1 MSTPRDGR
9 RSDPRIREGT
19 IPDVPRFDDVRFN
32 NVSAWAI
39 RHPVQTIVL
48 FLLLTV
54 AGLAAF
60 PFLRVNVTP
69 DLDLPAVV
77 ITVAQ
82 PGAAPTELETQVTRR
97 VEDAVSG
104 LGDVKH
110 ASSTV
115 MDGASTTVVEF
126 ALGVNIDRAVSDIR
140 DRLAQ
145 IRSDLPADIR
155 EPQVTRVEVTGA
167 PIATYTVRA
176 PGLSAVEASWFVDDV
191 VSRTALAVPGVAEV
205 SRVGGADR
213 EIRVALDPDR
223 LAALGVTAADV
234 NAQLRDT
241 NVDRPGGRGTLG
253 GAEQA
258 VRTLGSALS
267 VEALRD
273 RSIILSGGRTARLS
287 TLGTV
292 TDASAEVRTAA
303 RLNGEPVVGF
313 EVLRTRGSSEVD
325 VAARVDAALARL
337 AASRPGTEIT
347 LVSSTTS
354 FVLAS
359 YHGALE
365 ALLIGA
371 ALATVVVW
379 FFLRNARA
387 TLITAIAMPLSLAPT
402 FAAMYGFGFSLN
414 NVTLLG
420 ITLVVGVLVDDAIVE
435 IENIIRHL
443 RHGGPGGR
451 RLSPWEAAMEAS
463 AEIGLAVVAT
473 TATILAVFVPVAFMP
488 GISGQFFRQ
497 FGLTVASAVAFSLVV
512 ARLLTP
518 MLGAYLLRPGDAGR
532 EEREGPVTL
541 AYLRLLRWCLRHR
554 GLTVL
559 AGLLFFAGS
568 VAMVPLLPR
577 DFVPAADRSLST
589 LTMELSPGSTLADT
603 AAAVARATAILR
615 ARPEV
620 RSVFAALGIGRAGS
634 LDEGGGASRAGEP
647 RTAEMTISLAPR
659 GERALSQSRFEAD
672 VRPALETIPGARLR
686 FGRAGESGSK
696 VAVTLVGDDPAIL
709 GDAASR
715 LEREMR
721 ALPGLAGARSTASLA
736 RPELQIMPRADRA
749 AEMGVSVATIAAVA
763 RIATLGDIDAAL
775 AKYNLPDRQVPIR
788 VMLAEGV
795 RDDLGALRSL
805 RVTGSGGRSVPLDAV
820 AEIRLGA
827 GPTQIERLDRARK
840 VTVEAELGGMPLGE
854 ATAAIAALPAMRAL
868 PPGVREIA
876 TGDAE
881 VMAEL
886 FGGFAV
892 ALGAGVLI
900 VYLVLVVLFGG
911 FLQPLTI
918 MTALPLS
925 LGGALMALLLA
936 QKALGVSSVIGV
948 LMLMG
953 IVAKNSILLVEYAIS
968 AQCAGAD
975 RVSALMEAAR
985 KRARPIVMTTI
996 AMSAG
1001 MAHIAAGVGADSEF
1015 RAPMAIVVIG
1025 GLLTSTLLSL
1035 VFVPAAYLYMDGL
1048 NRRLGRH
1055 TAPAELREAVP
1066 SGGPRE
1072 AVPAE

>member
-1 MSTPRDGR
+1 MNARPGR
-9 RSDPRIREGT
+9 ADHTEA
-19 IPDVPRFDDVRFN
+19 RFR

-48 FLLLTV
+48 FLLLTA

-110 ASSTV
+110 TSSTV
-115 MDGASTTVVEF
+115 VDGASTTVVEF
-126 ALGVNIDRAVSDIR
+126 ALGKNIDRAVSDIR

-145 IRSDLPADIR
+145 IRSDLPADVR

-191 VSRTALAVPGVAEV
+191 VSRAVLAVPGVAEV

-223 LAALGVTAADV
+223 LAALGVTVADV
-234 NAQLRDT
+234 SAQLRD
-241 NVDRPGGRGTLG
+241 NNLDRPGGRSTLG
-253 GAEQA
+253 AGEQA

-267 VEALRD
+267 VDALRD
-273 RSIILSGGRTARLS
+273 RTIVLPGGRTARLS
-287 TLGTV
+287 ALGTV
-292 TDASAEVRTAA
+292 TDATAEVRTAA
-303 RLNGEPVVGF
+303 RLDGEPVVAF

-325 VAARVDAALARL
+325 VAARVEAALARL
-337 AASRPGTEIT
+337 AASRPGTEIA
-347 LVSSTTS
+347 LVSSTTP
-354 FVLAS
+354 FVLNS

-371 ALATVVVW
+371 VLATVVVW

-402 FAAMYGFGFSLN
+402 FAAMYALGFSLN

-443 RHGGPGGR
+443 REGR
-451 RLSPWEAAMEAS
+451 GLSPWDAAMEAS

-488 GISGQFFRQ
+488 GIPGQFFRQ
-497 FGLTVASAVAFSLVV
+497 FGLTVAAAVAFSLVV

-518 MLGAYLLRPGDAGR
+518 MLGAYLLRPRDAAR
-532 EEREGPVTL
+532 EEKEGPVTRG
-541 AYLRLLRWCLRHR
+541 YLRLLLWCLRHR

-559 AGLLFFAGS
+559 GGALFFAGS
-568 VAMVPLLPR
+568 VALVPHLPR
-577 DFVPAADRSLST
+577 DFVPAADRSLSS
-589 LTMELSPGSTLADT
+589 LAIELSPGATLADT
-603 AAAVARATAILR
+603 DVAVRQATAILR

-620 RSVFAALGIGRAGS
+620 RSVFAALGVARTGALG
-634 LDEGGGASRAGEP
+634 GAGGASHAGEP
-647 RTAEMTISLAPR
+647 RTAEITIGLVPR
-659 GERALSQSRFEAD
+659 SARALSQSRFEAA
-672 VRPALETIPGARLR
+672 VRPVLETIPGVRLR
-686 FGRAGESGSK
+686 FGRQGESGSK
-696 VAVTLVGDDPAIL
+696 VTVTLVGDDPATL
-709 GDAASR
+709 TAAAGQ
-715 LEREMR
+715 LERGMR

-736 RPELQIMPRADRA
+736 RPELQIVPRGDRA
-749 AEMGVSVATIAAVA
+749 AELGVSVATIASVA
-763 RIATLGDIDAAL
+763 RVATLGDVEAAL

-788 VMLAEGV
+788 VMLAEDA
-795 RDDLGALRSL
+795 RNDLGTLRALR
-805 RVTGSGGRSVPLDAV
+805 VNGTGNRSVPLDAV

-854 ATAAIAALPAMRAL
+854 AMTAIGALPAVREL
-868 PPGVREIA
+868 PRGVREVP

-886 FGGFAV
+886 FSGFAV

-925 LGGALMALLLA
+925 LGGALVALMLA

-953 IVAKNSILLVEYAIS
+953 IVAKNSILLVEYAVE
-968 AQCAGAD
+968 AQRAGAD
-975 RVSALMEAAR
+975 PVSALVEAAR

-1025 GLLTSTLLSL
+1025 GLVTSTLLSL

-1048 NRRLGRH
+1048 SHRLARLGRR
-1055 TAPAELREAVP
+1055 APVA
-1066 SGGPRE
+1066 GPRE